1 MYAATVLVHTQ
12 LQESC
17 IHMMDDLTRSFTL
30 CIGRSCT
37 CSTCVV
43 HVREFVNNH
52 VHFTLYTP
60 NIMTCVSISIQH
72 GTENIN
78 IRIYINIIIVTDT
91 IIYSAYTLDS
101 ERDNTTTLHNIYIP
115 YILPL
120 DSVAL

>member
-1 MYAATVLVHTQ
+1 
-12 LQESC
+12 
-17 IHMMDDLTRSFTL
+17 
-30 CIGRSCT
+30 
-37 CSTCVV
+37 
-43 HVREFVNNH
+43 
-52 VHFTLYTP
+52 
-60 NIMTCVSISIQH
+60 MTCVSISIQH